1 MSTSEDANGRASQTI
16 DARAPVFDETVF
28 EDPALELSDI
38 QQAFDKAY
46 R

>member
-1 MSTSEDANGRASQTI
+1 MSTSKDANGRGSHTI
-16 DARAPVFDETVF
+16 DARAPVFDEAIL